1 MPSNDYAQFA
11 RANLRFLAFGFLAA
25 FTSSAGQTFFIGVFG
40 PEVRETFGLSHTE
53 WGTIYLIGTLGSA
66 LALTWTGG
74 LIDRF
79 DLRVFAACVIGGLAA
94 ACIVMSLTASVAM
107 LILAIFL
114 LRQMGQ
120 GLTSHSAT
128 TSMARYY
135 NKNRGKALALVS
147 IGFTSGE
154 ALLPVLAVLAISI
167 WGWRTSYAG
176 AGVLVAC
183 MIPLALWFLKGHGER
198 HAKYL
203 RDADEDAKSGAAET
217 SSSTRWDM
225 LRESRFYMLLP
236 AVCAP
241 SYIVTAMFFHHLTL
255 AEAKG
260 WSAAWVTG
268 SYWAFGL
275 GTVISLLAAGPLID
289 RLTAARIMPFYLLPL
304 AAGLLLLVPGSNPL
318 WIIPYLFLGGLNSG
332 VYFAGMTALWAEL
345 YGVRYLGAIK
355 STVGAITVFA
365 SALGP
370 VTVGLMLDNGLSIE
384 VVCAAFAAFCLLAT
398 PPLIAALKRPGRVA
412 KVPIG

>member
-1 MPSNDYAQFA
+1 MPLGEYQAFA
-11 RANLRFLAFGFLAA
+11 RSNLRFLAFGFLTA

-40 PEVRETFGLSHTE
+40 PEVRETFSLSHTE
-53 WGTIYLIGTLGSA
+53 WGTIYLIGTLCSA
-66 LALTWTGG
+66 LALTWTGS

-79 DLRVFAACVIGGLAA
+79 DLRLFAACAIGGLAV
-94 ACIVMSLTASVAM
+94 ACFVMSTTASATLLV
-107 LILAIFL
+107 LSIFL

-120 GLTSHSAT
+120 GLTSHTASTA
-128 TSMARYY
+128 MARYY
-135 NKNRGKALALVS
+135 TGTRGKALALSS
-147 IGFTSGE
+147 IGFTTGE
-154 ALLPVLAVLAISI
+154 ALLPVIAVTAIAAY
-167 WGWRTSYAG
+167 GWRTSYAG
-176 AGVLVAC
+176 AGVVVAC
-183 MIPLALWFLKGHGER
+183 MIPIVLWLLKGHSER

-203 RDADEDAKSGAAET
+203 EEEKASASSALET
-217 SSSTRWDM
+217 SSLTRWDM
-225 LRESRFYMLLP
+225 LKESRFYLLLP
-236 AVCAP
+236 AICAP

-289 RLTAARIMPFYLLPL
+289 RLTAARIMPYFLLPL
-304 AAGLLLLVPGSNPL
+304 AAGLLLLVPGTHPM

-332 VYFAGMTALWAEL
+332 VYFAGMVALWAEL

-355 STVGAITVFA
+355 STTGAITVFA

-370 VTVGLMLDNGLSIE
+370 VTVGLMLDNGFSME
-384 VVCAAFAAFCLLAT
+384 AVCVAFAAYCILAT
-398 PPLIAALKRPGRVA
+398 PPLILALKRPRRRLGA
-412 KVPIG
+412 AAE